1 MPDLA
6 GEKIQVCNSK
16 ILFLSLQVGVTPV
29 LTPLTGIAVLLGFSE
44 SFLCFDIQGIIFEQY
59 FNIVF

>member
-6 GEKIQVCNSK
+6 GEKIQGCNSK
-16 ILFLSLQVGVTPV
+16 IFLSFQVGVTPV